1 MPTIPEFNVS
11 ALERVSDVLA
21 DTSTGLTG
29 SEMGRLLA
37 QLGIADPLPGMTKR
51 VRLFEALKHRQQR
64 DRCGNHVVGFIQE
77 AMKPIRHTGSPG
89 WFDTK
94 RDELNKVLAFVGY
107 ELGEDGLLMP
117 RTAAR
122 TLTEAEQRANRLR
135 AALERR
141 GVHGDVLRFCRAE
154 LLQDNY
160 FHAVLEATKSLSDK
174 IRARTGLP
182 GDGAPLAD
190 QALSLGQAA
199 MPFLAFNSLRTES
212 EQMEQKGLLNL
223 MKGLFGTFR
232 NPTAHAPKISW
243 NITEQDALDLLT
255 MASFL
260 HRRLDSAARTPRIDK

>member
-1 MPTIPEFNVS
+1 MSMIPELDLT
-11 ALERVSDVLA
+11 ALERICDVLA
-21 DTSTGLTG
+21 DTSTGVTG
-29 SEMGRLLA
+29 SEMGKLLA
-37 QLGIADPLPGMTKR
+37 GLGIADPLPGMTKR
-51 VRLFEALKHRQQR
+51 VRLFEALKQRQQS
-64 DRCGNHVVGFIQE
+64 DRCGNHIVAFVQE
-77 AMKPIRHTGSPG
+77 AMKPVRHTNSHD

-94 RDELNKVLAFVGY
+94 RDELNRVLAFAGY
-107 ELGEDGLLMP
+107 ELGEDGLIKT

-154 LLQDNY
+154 LVQDNY

-174 IRARTGLP
+174 LHARTGLS

-190 QALSLGQAA
+190 QVLSLGQSA

-243 NITEQDALDLLT
+243 NVTEQDALDLLT

-260 HRRLDSAARTPRIDK
+260 HRRLDSAARTPRTV